1 MDIINA
7 SGNGKIINDELKKE
21 MDLPSNIL
29 PAASDLRTAQL
40 KFACMREESACA
52 HKLKMESGEDLYAE
66 KVMNAL
72 IEKIEETAFQG
83 NVSIDFH
90 WKFSSELPRRFEER
104 QELYIGTNII
114 YADGTF
120 HVIADYLD
128 AMSYLHALCEF
139 LYDTLEAQGYK
150 VEPTSMH
157 RRPLASKPNPPELTR
172 EERIRLMFSESRG
185 DADTFSFA
193 VSWGSDDF
201 KEALQQMESMS
212 QYECYI
218 AGVPLQDILA

>member
-1 MDIINA
+1 MDIISA
-7 SGNGKIINDELKKE
+7 SGNIVNDELKKE
-21 MDLPSNIL
+21 MDLPSNAF
-29 PAASDLRTAQL
+29 PTASDLRAAQL

-52 HKLKMESGEDLYAE
+52 HRLKMESGEDLYAE
-66 KVMNAL
+66 KVMSTL
-72 IEKIEETAFQG
+72 IEKIEEAAFQG
-83 NVSIDFH
+83 NVSIDFQ

-114 YADGTF
+114 YADGTL

-139 LYDTLEAQGYK
+139 LYDTLDEQGYK
-150 VEPTSMH
+150 VEPTSIH

-172 EERIRLMFSESRG
+172 AERICAMFSESRG

-201 KEALQQMESMS
+201 KESLQQMENMS

-218 AGVPLQDILA
+218 AGVPLEDILA